1 MKQTMKSIYMKISK
15 AISKEELEE
24 RIGKFEKKYKT
35 DFDRFKSKM
44 RRIEDTEENEQ
55 AIEDYQDWAG
65 YRRALK
71 TIKKTGKSPVK
82 EEYIKLIP
90 ENKFGEIDDIFTRER
105 IRILKCLNERR
116 VGSIAELSK
125 LLKRDRSSVVQ
136 DLEVLS
142 KEEVIAFDKKGRVA
156 APVSKCSAITLTF

>member
-1 MKQTMKSIYMKISK
+1 MRTVYMKISK
-15 AISKEELEE
+15 TVGKEEIE
-24 RIGKFEKKYKT
+24 RRIKGFEKKYKI

-55 AIEDYQDWAG
+55 AIEDYHDWAG
-65 YRRALK
+65 YGRALK

-82 EEYIKLIP
+82 EEYMKLIP
-90 ENKFGEIDDIFTRER
+90 ESKFGEIDDIFTRER
-105 IRILKCLNERR
+105 IRILKFLNERQ

-142 KEEVIAFDKKGRVA
+142 KEGVIAFDKKGRVA
-156 APVSKCSAITLTF
+156 APVSKCSAITLIF